1 MIDVYSPFSLLLRVT
16 AGDTDRADVS
26 IAGDYEGLHLT
37 FVGVHHLLI
46 SVSTLYIKKKNWK
59 ITKQNLSVLYLRY
72 VYIIFANC
80 SILISVNVN

>member
-37 FVGVHHLLI
+37 FVGVHHLVDQKEKLENSKFI
-46 SVSTLYIKKKNWK
+46 RALFKICLYNFCKLFDFNFC
-59 ITKQNLSVLYLRY
+59 T
-72 VYIIFANC
+72 C
-80 SILISVNVN
+80 

>member
-37 FVGVHHLLI
+37 FVGVHHLVI
-46 SVSTLYIKKKNWK
+46 SVSTL
-59 ITKQNLSVLYLRY
+59 
-72 VYIIFANC
+72 
-80 SILISVNVN
+80 

>member
-59 ITKQNLSVLYLRY
+59 IPNLSVLYLRY